1 MGLLLDLNRPQPI
14 DLSVRGGPYLRD
26 PRRCG
31 RGWEG
36 NTEGKRGQREGRA
49 SGKILLTKSGDAL
62 AQLPREGATSS

>member
-36 NTEGKRGQREGRA
+36 STEGKRGQREGRA
-49 SGKILLTKSGDAL
+49 SGKILL
-62 AQLPREGATSS
+62 